1 MSAEHTNRGDIN
13 LPVAVSNE
21 ILQKIQQSS
30 TVMKLARKV
39 DLPGQGMA
47 IPVILGDPEPAWVG
61 ETEKKA
67 VSDPTLD
74 TKIMQAYTLAVIV
87 PFSNQ
92 FKRDRAS
99 LFNEIVKRIPGA
111 FGQKIDKTVFFGAA
125 PGDNFDTLAG
135 ITGYSIASDAYSGI
149 VAADGDVADHDGIT
163 NGIILAPKGKSALLA
178 AVDDNNR
185 PLFINNIA
193 EDGIPQILGAKTY
206 ESKAAYKSGSPST
219 VGILGDWTQAMYGL
233 VQSLTLDFSKEA
245 TLDLGGGKT
254 INLFQQNMFAVRA
267 EIEFGFRADTNCF
280 AALTSNLVSG

>member
-13 LPVAVSNE
+13 LPVEVSNE
-21 ILQKIQQSS
+21 ILQKVQESS
-30 TVMKLARKV
+30 TVMRLARKV

-61 ETEKKA
+61 ETEKKT

-92 FKRDRAS
+92 FKRDRAA
-99 LFNEIVKRIPGA
+99 LYNEIVKRLPNA

-135 ITGYSIASDAYSGI
+135 ITGYSIASDAYAGI
-149 VAADGDVADHDGIT
+149 VAADGDVSDHYGIT
-163 NGIILAPKGKSALLA
+163 NGVVLSPKGKSALLSA
-178 AVDDNNR
+178 TDETGR

-193 EDGIPQILGAKTY
+193 DNGIPKILGAETY
-206 ESKAAYKSGSPST
+206 ESKAAYKSGNPST
-219 VGILGDWTQAMYGL
+219 VGILGDWTQAMFGL

-245 TLDLGGGKT
+245 TLDLGDGKT

-267 EIEFGFRADTNCF
+267 EIEVGFRADTSCF

>member
-219 VGILGDWTQAMYGL
+219 VGILGDWNQAMYGL